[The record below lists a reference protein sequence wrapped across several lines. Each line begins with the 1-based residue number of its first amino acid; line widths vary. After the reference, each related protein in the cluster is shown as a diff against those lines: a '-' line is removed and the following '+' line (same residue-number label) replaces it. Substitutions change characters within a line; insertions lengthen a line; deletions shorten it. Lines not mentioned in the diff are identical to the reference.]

1 MRRCATASETTV
13 NSQVK
18 VCLCLDS
25 ARFLASPQV
34 PSCWSLP
41 GKREGSRSLLGWR
54 LCIQWEVKTAAPEQ
68 TGSSVCCF
76 CSLITATFSSSALV
90 TEEVETGTIEL
101 TFDLP
106 DSSTLKRSAPV
117 VLLALEAPPR
127 GEILDVTFSSQ
138 SLQPDAQVSNQTQVL
153 ELVHPVFVVDIPSP
167 AVFPPSLCASRR
179 RRATCC

>member
-1 MRRCATASETTV
+1 MCLRRCATASETTV

-41 GKREGSRSLLGWR
+41 GKQEGSRSSLGWR
-54 LCIQWEVKTAAPEQ
+54 LCIQWEVKTAAAEHLA
-68 TGSSVCCF
+68 SFSVRCF

-101 TFDLP
+101 TFDFP

-117 VLLALEAPPR
+117 LLLALEAPPR
-127 GEILDVTFSSQ
+127 GENLDVTFSSQ
-138 SLQPDAQVSNQTQVL
+138 SLQPDAQVNN
-153 ELVHPVFVVDIPSP
+153 
-167 AVFPPSLCASRR
+167 
-179 RRATCC
+179 